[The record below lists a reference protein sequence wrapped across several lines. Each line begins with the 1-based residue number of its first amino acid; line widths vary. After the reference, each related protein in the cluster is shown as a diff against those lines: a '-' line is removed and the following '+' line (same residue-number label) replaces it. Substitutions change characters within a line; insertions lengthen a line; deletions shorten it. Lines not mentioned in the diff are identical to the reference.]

1 MKLKPAIFEYLVG
14 LSVGKFDI
22 LYHIVS
28 PYMHTIKYP
37 DCKGTGERCID
48 KATELLSVLTICRH
62 SLHLG
67 IMAYILNIGKST
79 IYRIFVGWI
88 VFLETLFNELD
99 LKPDDGFLLKKMPD
113 IFVKT
118 GHGLTDMVIYSTEFK
133 FQHATNYELN
143 SLMFSNYKNTVIGKA
158 LIGISPHGS
167 GLLFSDIYLG
177 SISDSAITEQTCVLE
192 WIQPE
197 HELMADRGFQ
207 CKITA
212 LLKEYI

>member
-1 MKLKPAIFEYLVG
+1 MLTNTIVEICSTRLTTALRRLDEANEKIKRLIAENKASQIKINYLKISLERKNKYNAELQQSISYIRKSKYSYENLKLKPAIFEYLVG

-22 LYHIVS
+22 LYNIVS

-79 IYRIFVGWI
+79 VYSSFVGCI

-99 LKPDDGFLLKKMPD
+99 LKPDD
-113 IFVKT
+113 
-118 GHGLTDMVIYSTEFK
+118 
-133 FQHATNYELN
+133 
-143 SLMFSNYKNTVIGKA
+143 
-158 LIGISPHGS
+158 
-167 GLLFSDIYLG
+167 
-177 SISDSAITEQTCVLE
+177 
-192 WIQPE
+192 
-197 HELMADRGFQ
+197 
-207 CKITA
+207 
-212 LLKEYI
+212 